1 MTPLLVLLLLG
12 ADPQPATP
20 PPPPP
25 STPGPVSTAGPSTAT
40 PEQRA
45 LATELVQL
53 VQSEATYRATL
64 DRMTE
69 QMMPTMEAQ
78 SKANGKPLPDDF
90 RKRFKAVLLEV
101 VPYQELVEWSS
112 GLYAERFTA
121 AELRDLIAFYKTPL
135 GQKISL
141 ILPEMMGEVGR
152 KTAAIMPGRLPAA
165 LRRHGLLPGQQ
176 QTPPLEQP
184 LKKM

>member
-12 ADPQPATP
+12 ADPPPAKP
-20 PPPPP
+20 SPPP
-25 STPGPVSTAGPSTAT
+25 STPGPVSIAPPSTAT

-53 VQSEATYRATL
+53 VQSETTYQATL
-64 DRMTE
+64 DRMTD
-69 QMMPTMEAQ
+69 QMIPSMEAQ
-78 SKANGKPLPDDF
+78 AKATGRALPDDF

-101 VPYQELVEWSS
+101 LPYQELVEWSS

-121 AELRDLIAFYKTPL
+121 SELRELIAFYQTPL
-135 GQKISL
+135 GRKISL
-141 ILPEMMGEVGR
+141 FLPELMGEVGK
-152 KTAAIMPGRLPAA
+152 KTAAMMPSRLPAA
-165 LRRHGLLPGQQ
+165 LRRHGLGGPGQQ
-176 QTPPLEQP
+176 QSPPLEQP